1 MVREPRGD
9 HRKHA
14 TGFFQTYLKVFKNV
28 PYLIILATYTLNI
41 TAITIV
47 AGVVIYY
54 FKYVHHDEA
63 ATTLAMLILL
73 VTAMCFIPPSIF
85 LAKKIGKKAT
95 YGLGMAILAV
105 AMMVL
110 FFTGHRYGVGFSLS
124 IFFFAGIGMG
134 LTYAMPYAIVP
145 DAIEYDYLLTGER
158 SEGAFYGIWTFGM
171 KIGQAVALGITGA
184 VLSLVGYVPGIAQTN
199 TSLFG
204 IRLLLGPIS
213 AVVFVLA
220 VIALYFYP
228 IHEGRYNEIL
238 DQIALMEKA
247 E

>member
-1 MVREPRGD
+1 M
-9 HRKHA
+9 
-14 TGFFQTYLKVFKNV
+14 
-28 PYLIILATYTLNI
+28 PYLLILATYTLNV

-63 ATTLAMLILL
+63 ATTTAMLILL

-105 AMMVL
+105 SMVVL
-110 FFTGHRYGVGFSLS
+110 FFMGHRYGIAVSLA
-124 IFFFAGIGMG
+124 IFFVAGIGMG
-134 LTYAMPYAIVP
+134 FTYAMPYAIVP

-158 SEGAFYGIWTFGM
+158 TEGAFYGIWTFGM

-184 VLSLVGYVPGIAQTN
+184 VLSLVGYVPDVAQTK

-204 IRLLLGPIS
+204 IQVLLGPI
-213 AVVFVLA
+213 AAAVFVLA
-220 VIALYFYP
+220 IAVLCFYP
-228 IHEGRYNEIL
+228 IHEKRYNEIL
-238 DQIALMEKA
+238 DQITLMEKA
-247 E
+247 G